1 MSMGRYLRCIGQTID
16 SSVHGEVTT
25 VNGSPIASVKIGN
38 TTYTRVLD
46 EISPVQLN
54 YTVPTDIP
62 QTITASTSTS
72 ETLQTNVSINLW
84 GAMGNYSVVGN
95 TGSITG
101 DATLHRS
108 NVSSQHPYGPLQI
121 TLSASGNGTH
131 TGDIELN
138 ICSSGEAFVDGEF
151 GNRSMYRTF
160 SFPYNLNIS
169 YSPTPS
175 IPSYPS
181 PTPPVDT
188 TTPNGNVSCIFVGI
202 GEDNNWGGTPD
213 SWVGDLESGLDFV
226 GPGSEY
232 GNVFQGGGSSGN
244 GIFNSMSA
252 ALESTAESILN
263 DNTPNDYIVILVG
276 PLYNNGNP
284 DEGSVAKSYI
294 ESLLNYN
301 GNYLTPGN
309 WNTFTIISIGGVAD
323 DVKEMQS
330 TLEENNIWVLG
341 LEIAPPIDAINT
353 IMSMGTTS
361 SMSGDHFPC
370 IAENMPMA
378 TALGTLLQIA
388 RGEPH
393 EMSDDLINVTFT
405 SDYTDIP
412 AILMPY
418 GLVSHYNDY
427 LEHDSIGRMQAGNSD
442 SVIIYT
448 ENALEEY
455 QQLPI
460 SNYYTTWNYADSVT
474 NFEGKFYSP
483 IKLWYNENI
492 AFDYNLGILLNGGS
506 FSVTSEYSYPL
517 FIFNASTINTIDIDD
532 NFENVAS
539 SISSVF
545 STSGGG
551 GIFVDPYGLSKWHTF
566 MDALDWKDIMSK
578 SFCLYVNPNIVTI
591 LKMLT
596 NKWHPNNP
604 DSFNDNLLLKKKANY
619 AYLYNHNGDGS
630 ACTPLEDNAWY
641 IPFNYV
647 QLCGYEEDTVVGDSA
662 FNIIQE
668 MLGFATN
675 EGGKWN
681 NIIELAVPTYMH
693 QPGGNTVVMP
703 YYVSKR
709 FIPSLYG
716 SSSSSGRSFFTSE
729 NCAGINEQ

>member
-1 MSMGRYLRCIGQTID
+1 MARYIRNISANINGTMHLK
-16 SSVHGEVTT
+16 VTT
-25 VNGSPIASVKIGN
+25 ANDSPIGN
-38 TTYTRVLD
+38 ITANGVTYTRVLS

-54 YTVPTDIP
+54 YGVPTDIP
-62 QTITASTSTS
+62 HTISASTTS
-72 ETLQTNVSINLW
+72 ANSLRANVNINLY
-84 GAMGNYSVVGN
+84 GAMGDYAVVGN

-101 DATLHRS
+101 DASLERA
-108 NVSSQHPYGPLQI
+108 NVSTQHSWGPLQI
-121 TLSASGNGTH
+121 AVQATGSGEHTGSVTLNISSSGNA
-131 TGDIELN
+131 I
-138 ICSSGEAFVDGEF
+138 SGGIL
-151 GNRSMYRTF
+151 GPQTMYRTF
-160 SFPYNLNIS
+160 TFPYSLNIS

-226 GPGSEY
+226 GPGDEY
-232 GNVFQGGGSSGN
+232 GNVFQGGGSDGN
-244 GIFNSMSA
+244 GIFNSMSS
-252 ALESTAESILN
+252 ALDSTAESILN
-263 DNTPNDYIVILVG
+263 DNTPNNYIVILVG

-284 DEGSVAKSYI
+284 GEGSVAKSYI
-294 ESLLNYN
+294 ESLLGYS
-301 GNYLTPGN
+301 GNYFAPGS

-323 DVKEMQS
+323 DVKAMQS

-361 SMSGDHFPC
+361 AMDGNPFPC
-370 IAENMPMA
+370 MTENMPMA

-427 LEHDSIGRMQAGNSD
+427 HDSIGRMQADNSD
-442 SVIIYT
+442 SVVVYT

-460 SNYYTTWNYADSVT
+460 SNYYTTWNYEGGTT
-474 NFEGKFYSP
+474 NFGGKFYSP

-492 AFDYNLGILLNGGS
+492 TFNDNLGILLGGGS
-506 FSVTSEYSYPL
+506 FDVTSEYSYPL
-517 FIFNASTINTIDIDD
+517 FIFNASTINTIDTDD

-619 AYLYNHNGDGS
+619 AYLYKHNGDGS
-630 ACTPLEDNAWY
+630 ACTPLDDSAWY
-641 IPFNYV
+641 VPFNYV

-668 MLGFATN
+668 MLGFAAN
-675 EGGKWN
+675 SGKWN

-693 QPGGNTVVMP
+693 QPGGNTIVMP

-709 FIPSLYG
+709 FIPSLYTSSG
-716 SSSSSGRSFFTSE
+716 SSSDSFFTSE
-729 NCAGINEQ
+729 NCLGISES